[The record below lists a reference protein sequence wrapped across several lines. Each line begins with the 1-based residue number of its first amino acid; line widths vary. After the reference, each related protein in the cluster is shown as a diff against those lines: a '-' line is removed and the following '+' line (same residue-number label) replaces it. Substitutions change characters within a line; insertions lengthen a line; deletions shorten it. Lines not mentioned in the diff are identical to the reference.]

1 MVRANADPRRS
12 PARNGRRITA
22 LGQLETLMATLE
34 SVESSV
40 IRLLGEKVEG
50 DLTLTAD
57 TNILADTGLDSVS
70 VMDFVFELEDE
81 FGITVPMDRIA
92 DVKTVRELSVAIH
105 GLILEEA

>member
-1 MVRANADPRRS
+1 
-12 PARNGRRITA
+12 
-22 LGQLETLMATLE
+22 MATQA
-34 SVESSV
+34 SVEDDI

-57 TNILADTGLDSVS
+57 TNIVSDTGLDLVS

-92 DVKTVRELSVAIH
+92 DVKTVRQLAAAIH
-105 GLILEEA
+105 GLISETA